1 MLAIPFVVNKGLL
14 VEVRSIITL
23 YCVSRSENR
32 SCTGFEP
39 HHCRSQNRTAAA
51 PLTALVPVQNR
62 RQRTVH

>member
-1 MLAIPFVVNKGLL
+1 MPIQI
-14 VEVRSIITL
+14 VRNDITKMECDA
-23 YCVSRSENR
+23 CVSRSENR